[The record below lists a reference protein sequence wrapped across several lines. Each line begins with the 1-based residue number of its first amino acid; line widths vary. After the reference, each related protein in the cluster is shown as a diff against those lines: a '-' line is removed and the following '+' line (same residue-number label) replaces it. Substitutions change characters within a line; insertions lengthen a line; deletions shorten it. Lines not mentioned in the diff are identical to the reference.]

1 MFLQTWNKYLPV
13 IKILLKRSVQ
23 GEQKLDMNS
32 IDFQKA
38 AGGRKVKYAFKI
50 MLTNGRIQNTDN
62 PSLLAKSLVDALQ
75 QDEITRA
82 FIKQSDLFFAM
93 NNSFQLQIKNNTP
106 HTEESR
112 SEPKEKSDVEK
123 EVNAD
128 DSSAVVN

>member
-13 IKILLKRSVQ
+13 IKILLKRSVH

-50 MLTNGRIQNTDN
+50 VLTNGRIQNTDN
-62 PSLLAKSLVDALQ
+62 PPPLAKSLVDALQ
-75 QDEITRA
+75 QDETTRT
-82 FIKQSDLFFAM
+82 FIKQSDLFFVM
-93 NNSFQLQIKNNTP
+93 NNSFQLQIKNNSP
-106 HTEESR
+106 HTEESP
-112 SEPKEKSDVEK
+112 SQPEKSDVEK

-128 DSSAVVN
+128 DSSTVVN